1 MGAIMCNEDR
11 RLKILGLG
19 SQGLN
24 QVQKASK
31 GLIVWLKVQKVWE
44 AQSVDAK
51 GKATVPS
58 FL

>member
-1 MGAIMCNEDR
+1 MGVIMCDEDR
-11 RLKILGLG
+11 KLKILGLG

-24 QVQKASK
+24 QVQNASK

-44 AQSVDAK
+44 AQLVDVK
-51 GKATVPS
+51 GEAMVSS